1 MALVA
6 EQRREAR
13 TRVEAREAKP
23 IDRPVAPDE
32 GRRMRVPDYAVILDP
47 LRQSRP
53 PSRASAERLL
63 PRGAGLTGAASH
75 LFGMWQ
81 DIFDLQ
87 VSAGEKVL
95 RAILIYV
102 FLIAILR
109 IVGKRE
115 LGQAN
120 TLDLVVLLL
129 VANAV
134 QNGIIGNDL
143 SVTGAVIGA
152 VTLFAINELV
162 NRTTYAFPWAAR
174 ALEGDPTLL
183 ISQGK
188 PIHKALRRAGI
199 SLSELRASA
208 RREGFPDLAAVHT
221 AVLETNGIVTM
232 FREGEPAYYHPAEP
246 GGLRIGKR
254 RRSAG

>member
-1 MALVA
+1 
-6 EQRREAR
+6 
-13 TRVEAREAKP
+13 
-23 IDRPVAPDE
+23 
-32 GRRMRVPDYAVILDP
+32 
-47 LRQSRP
+47 
-53 PSRASAERLL
+53 
-63 PRGAGLTGAASH
+63 
-75 LFGMWQ
+75 MWR

-95 RAILIYV
+95 RAILIYL

-134 QNGIIGNDL
+134 QNGIIGNDV

-162 NRTTYAFPWAAR
+162 SRTTYAFPWAAR
-174 ALEGDPTLL
+174 ALEGDPAFL

-188 PIHKALRRAGI
+188 PLHKALQRSGI
-199 SLSELRASA
+199 SLPELRALA
-208 RREGFPDLAAVHT
+208 RRQGFPDLAAVHT
-221 AVLETNGIVTM
+221 AILETNGVVTM
-232 FREGEPAYYHPAEP
+232 FREDEPGYYHPTEP
-246 GGLRIGKR
+246 GGMRIGKR
-254 RRSAG
+254 RRSRSS